1 MRKSSLLQK
10 TVLFVVLIAVAVT
23 MIVPFLWMISTSV
36 KTRQEVGSMDA
47 PFLPA
52 KWRWDNFSEVFE
64 RTNFNL
70 VYWNTAFVTLVV
82 VAGQVMTSAMAGY
95 AFSRLHWRGRDTV
108 FLTYLATLMIPATVT
123 MLPNFLIMRQLHW
136 LDTYWALT
144 VGAMFTAFG
153 TFLCRQYMLGLPR
166 DLEEAAM
173 LDGCGY
179 VGIFF
184 NVIVPL
190 SYPVLITL
198 GILTFMGT
206 WRSFTW
212 PLIVTFSED
221 MRVLPVALNAFQ
233 GQFEVQF
240 NLLMAA
246 SLMMIVPL
254 IVIFIV
260 GQKFFV
266 EGIRLGATKG

>member
-1 MRKSSLLQK
+1 LQK
-10 TVLFVVLIAVAVT
+10 TILYIVLIAVAFT
-23 MIVPFLWMISTSV
+23 MIIPFLWMVTTSV
-36 KTRQEVGSMDA
+36 KTKQEVGSMDA
-47 PFLPA
+47 PFFPR
-52 KWRWDNFSEVFE
+52 KWRWDNFSKVFE
-64 RTNFNL
+64 KTNFNL

-82 VAGQVMTSAMAGY
+82 VAGQVVTSAMAGY
-95 AFSRLHWRGRDTV
+95 AFSRLHWRGRDAV
-108 FLTYLATLMIPATVT
+108 FLAYLATLMIPATVT
-123 MLPNFLIMRQLHW
+123 MLPNFLILRQLRW
-136 LDTYWALT
+136 LDTYAALT
-144 VGAMFTAFG
+144 IPAMFTAFG

-173 LDGCGY
+173 LDGCGHL
-179 VGIFF
+179 GIFF
-184 NVIVPL
+184 NVTLPL

-221 MRVLPVALNAFQ
+221 MRVLSVALNAFQ
-233 GQFEVQF
+233 NRFDVQY

-254 IVIFIV
+254 IVIFTV